1 MSRRLERRK
10 EVWKEGNVNAL
21 LSECVAIEK
30 RMKTSDSNNRKPE
43 YISEAF
49 VHFIKTGNINRALR
63 LLSENPDNGV
73 LNLFDNVRQ
82 HESLEAFLASQLI
95 PLNKSTAV
103 RSIRIAEILRR
114 IIGKAV
120 MSVVKKEVIQAAV
133 SLQVCSGQVAGV
145 ESAIHSK
152 VDLFKSDNSAAVL
165 QIDATNAFNSLNRN
179 VFLRNIKVIC
189 PEISNFVINRYTLPS
204 RLFC

>member
-1 MSRRLERRK
+1 
-10 EVWKEGNVNAL
+10 
-21 LSECVAIEK
+21 
-30 RMKTSDSNNRKPE
+30 
-43 YISEAF
+43 
-49 VHFIKTGNINRALR
+49 
-63 LLSENPDNGV
+63 
-73 LNLFDNVRQ
+73 
-82 HESLEAFLASQLI
+82 
-95 PLNKSTAV
+95 
-103 RSIRIAEILRR
+103 
-114 IIGKAV
+114 

-189 PEISNFVINRYTLPS
+189 PEISNFVINCYTLPS